1 MAGATLGHMD
11 HTTTY
16 PDTADLAGH
25 YPGRRVGHEAARR
38 RAEQGPGADRTW
50 RLGAD
55 GEERTASLLESLTG
69 RTRRDRLLHR
79 PPSWR
84 VLHSVPLEGGRADI
98 DHVLIGPPGVCV
110 INTRHHRGRRVLLD
124 GEALVVDRY
133 RTDAVARAR
142 AEGVR
147 ARELLLPRIGP
158 DVGPVPVR
166 PVIAIVG
173 AAMQVRRWPDDVI
186 VATEGALIA
195 ALRGLTP
202 VLDAH
207 RVERVHDV
215 ARRPGSWVD

>member
-1 MAGATLGHMD
+1 MVGATLAAMD

-16 PDTADLAGH
+16 PGATDLTQH

-38 RAEQGPGADRTW
+38 RAEMGPGADRSW

-55 GEERTASLLESLTG
+55 GEERTAHLLESLTG

-84 VLHSVPLEGGRADI
+84 VLHSVPLDGGRADI
-98 DHVLIGPPGVCV
+98 DHVLIGPPGICV
-110 INTRHHRGRRVLLD
+110 INTRHHRGSRVVLD
-124 GEALVVDRY
+124 GDALVVDGF

-142 AEGVR
+142 AEGAG
-147 ARELLLPRIGP
+147 ARELLLPRLDADI
-158 DVGPVPVR
+158 GPVPVR

-186 VATEGALIA
+186 VATEGALVA
-195 ALRGLTP
+195 AMRGLTP
-202 VLDAH
+202 VLDAR

-215 ARRPGSWVD
+215 ARRQGSWVG